1 MERQIGEVFEIKTR
15 LKVVEG
21 DCNGCIFSDMY
32 PDVCPYVKELGECD
46 ARVRSDGKNVH
57 FEPVSSDEA

>member
-1 MERQIGEVFEIKTR
+1 MERKIGEQFEVKIR

-32 PDVCPYVKELGECD
+32 SDVCPYVNELGECD
-46 ARVRSDGKNVH
+46 GRVRGDGKNVH
-57 FEPVSSDEA
+57 FEKEE

>member
-1 MERQIGEVFEIKTR
+1 MERKIGEQFEIKIR

-32 PDVCPYVKELGECD
+32 PDVCPYVNELGECD
-46 ARVRSDGKNVH
+46 GRVRSDGKNVH
-57 FEPVSSDEA
+57 FEKS